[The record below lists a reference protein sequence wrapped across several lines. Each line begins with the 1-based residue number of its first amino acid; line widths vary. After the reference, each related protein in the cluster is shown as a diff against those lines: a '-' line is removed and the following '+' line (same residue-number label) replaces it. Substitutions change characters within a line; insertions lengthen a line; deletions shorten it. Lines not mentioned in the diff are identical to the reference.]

1 MRYIFF
7 SWQSDLENRYHR
19 NFIEGCIRKAIKEM
33 EKDSDIQIYMDYDR
47 DTMGLSGS
55 PDISSAIF
63 DKIEKSSLFVGDVS
77 NIVILENNK
86 GMPNPNV
93 MIELGY
99 AAKILGWEK
108 IICFYNINTGSIDN
122 LPFDLR
128 QKRILVYDPLKEG
141 EKRRVTN
148 ILIDNIKSLYTS
160 GKLFN
165 PLTDYMKG
173 KIDATFLDIS
183 KGLSNLLFETVS
195 MSEGLSN
202 TPRLLNL
209 SIMEIENRLSVVNF
223 PGFIFFNT
231 YKSTNEKLKNILKD
245 LFTSNYFSKDWVNIV
260 LQLIDWIRIY
270 NHAISPRN
278 KEPSV
283 IYLNKTCSEK
293 YTVISGHSI
302 NFDNPV
308 DSHIVL
314 EIMHTQDNIQ
324 NNTNTFNGKVIN
336 TTYYPDE
343 NPRSLEMIYKIND
356 DKVKYISKI
365 IFEFVTLCNKWLELT
380 DSEFVLDPDI
390 YTIY

>member
-223 PGFIFFNT
+223 PGFIF
-231 YKSTNEKLKNILKD
+231 
-245 LFTSNYFSKDWVNIV
+245 VIV
-260 LQLIDWIRIY
+260 
-270 NHAISPRN
+270 S
-278 KEPSV
+278 S
-283 IYLNKTCSEK
+283 
-293 YTVISGHSI
+293 SG
-302 NFDNPV
+302 V
-308 DSHIVL
+308 KIV
-314 EIMHTQDNIQ
+314 
-324 NNTNTFNGKVIN
+324 
-336 TTYYPDE
+336 
-343 NPRSLEMIYKIND
+343 
-356 DKVKYISKI
+356 
-365 IFEFVTLCNKWLELT
+365 
-380 DSEFVLDPDI
+380 
-390 YTIY
+390 